1 MRVATTTLSNIP
13 WLIFVQAIPFSLFVL
28 WHRHGCVLAI
38 AGGHGWIGRLLIG
51 ASSGMAMWA
60 FGQEQVAVMMTL
72 RKTAVIFGTNIG
84 AFVFKEAY
92 GRRRIF
98 ASLLIATGAIF

>member
-1 MRVATTTLSNIP
+1 
-13 WLIFVQAIPFSLFVL
+13 
-28 WHRHGCVLAI
+28 
-38 AGGHGWIGRLLIG
+38 
-51 ASSGMAMWA
+51 MAMWA